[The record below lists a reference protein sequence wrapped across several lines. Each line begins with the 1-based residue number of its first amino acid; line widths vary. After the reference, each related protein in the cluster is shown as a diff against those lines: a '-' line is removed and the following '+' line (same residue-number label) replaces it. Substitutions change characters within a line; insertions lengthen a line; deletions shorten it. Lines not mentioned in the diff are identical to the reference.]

1 MPKLQVYFDFTC
13 PYCYLGKGYFDRF
26 REENPDVPEPDWVSW
41 ELHPEYPPEGVRL
54 PRSAASDRL
63 REMGRP
69 VGRTFGDPYFVPN
82 TRQALQAV
90 GHARSTRP
98 ERASALVER
107 LFIAYWAESRDLGSR
122 EELLALA
129 AEVGIDAAGLKT
141 ALEEGRHVAD
151 LEANDRRAEREL
163 KLEVVPSF
171 IREGKLLLAGST
183 RMTYEE
189 FREKARV
196 LRPTGV

>member
-1 MPKLQVYFDFTC
+1 MSKIQVYFDFVC
-13 PYCYLGKGYFDRF
+13 PYCYLGKGYYDRF
-26 REENPDVPEPDWVSW
+26 REEHPDALEPDWIGW
-41 ELHPEYPPEGVRL
+41 ELHPEYPPEGIRL
-54 PRSAASDRL
+54 SRPGSSERL

-69 VGRTFGDPYFVPN
+69 VGRTFADPDFVPN

-90 GHARSTRP
+90 EHVRATRP

-107 LFIAYWAESRDLGSR
+107 LFVAYWAERRDPGSR

-129 AEVGIDAAGLKT
+129 AEVGIDAAELRI
-141 ALEEGRHVAD
+141 ALEEGRHIPD

-171 IREGKLLLAGST
+171 VRGDRLLLAGST
-183 RMTYEE
+183 RMTYGE
-189 FREKARV
+189 FREKAQA
-196 LRPTGV
+196 LRPLED